1 MKTKVVLLYALVLAI
16 LAVILPLLNIP
27 LPVGNPNLGSTPAT
41 LAAIY
46 LPWPFCI
53 IIALIKGIA
62 ASIITG
68 RAWVEMPAGIGD
80 AFMAIFT
87 YWLAKHM
94 HKGWAVTLGQ
104 FSRIIFTSGTI
115 ALTVSIAFSFNIL
128 TSATSPIPGLTSSL
142 LYNIGKSW
150 MSITFWAIVLSAAV
164 NAVFSAIIVLL
175 FSCPIENSLKK
186 QTSPR
191 RSG

>member
-1 MKTKVVLLYALVLAI
+1 MKTKMVLLYALILAI
-16 LAVILPLLNIP
+16 LAVILPFVNIP

-80 AFMAIFT
+80 AFMALFT
-87 YWLAKHM
+87 FWLARHM
-94 HKGWAVTLGQ
+94 HKGWATALGQ
-104 FSRIIFTSGTI
+104 FSRVVFTSGAV
-115 ALTVSIAFSFNIL
+115 ALCVSIAFSLNLF
-128 TSATSPIPGLTSSL
+128 TSTTSPIPGLTSSL
-142 LYNIGKSW
+142 FSNIGISW
-150 MSITFWAIVLSAAV
+150 LSITVWSIILSAAV
-164 NAVFSAIIVLL
+164 NAVFSLIVVLL
-175 FSCPIENSLKK
+175 FSRPIENSLKIAE
-186 QTSPR
+186 
-191 RSG
+191 